1 MIIEAAA
8 YAKLQTVTAVT
19 DLVSTRIYPNHAPQA
34 ATMPYIVYNRI
45 SQQRIRHMTATTQ
58 LRETRI
64 QYDCIAADPLS
75 ARNVA
80 DALIA
85 ALDHDSGTWDSGGSN
100 QASIAHAF
108 IDNNISDF
116 DQPTSGEDEGN
127 YRVIV
132 DVVIWHAE

>member
-45 SQQRIRHMTATTQ
+45 SQQRIRHMTATAA

-64 QYDCIAADPLS
+64 QYDCIADDPME

-85 ALDHDSGTWDSGGSN
+85 ALDHTSGTWDSGGAN
-100 QASIAHAF
+100 QASISHAYV
-108 IDNNISDF
+108 DNNFADF
-116 DQPTSGEDEGN
+116 DQPQDKSDVGT
-127 YRVIV
+127 YRAVV